1 MKNFFRARFF
11 LVLELE
17 ISMNDV
23 EKTNKNKRLHT
34 KICVQN
40 AINNNGYFWLGG
52 GLSPVDEIKR
62 ICYHNARFFKKRQE
76 V

>member
-23 EKTNKNKRLHT
+23 EKINKNKRLHT

-40 AINNNGYFWLGG
+40 MMNNNRNFSLGG
-52 GLSPVDEIKR
+52 GLAPVDEIKR

>member
-17 ISMNDV
+17 ISKIDV
-23 EKTNKNKRLHT
+23 EKTNKNKCLHT

-40 AINNNGYFWLGG
+40 MMIHNGNS
-52 GLSPVDEIKR
+52 GLSGGIGTVDETKR
-62 ICYHNARFFKKRQE
+62 ICYHKSKFFKKRQE

>member
-52 GLSPVDEIKR
+52 GVKP
-62 ICYHNARFFKKRQE
+62 C
-76 V
+76 